1 MKCCLVLA
9 LCLATLRVDGFAP
22 TASVV
27 RTKPSYSQLIV
38 NLETQEKTGQDSA
51 KGSFSGPG
59 GPDLTPDNDDNSN
72 KPLLPEN
79 ALVNATAVLGTAAVA
94 TQAGAYAEFFQA
106 LSQMKEN
113 VADPAD
119 FWPAVNFWIFFAVGH
134 AILQPIF
141 WISEVLHASPGPMVG
156 NLVPITFILGN
167 LAAIAAF
174 TLSKEVRST
183 A

>member
-1 MKCCLVLA
+1 MKYCIVLTLVLA
-9 LCLATLRVDGFAP
+9 RVGIVEGFVPAT
-22 TASVV
+22 SII
-27 RTKPSYSQLIV
+27 RTKPSCSPV
-38 NLETQEKTGQDSA
+38 VVCLETQEKTEQEYDRGQSLA
-51 KGSFSGPG
+51 G
-59 GPDLTPDNDDNSN
+59 GGLPSNDDEDST

-79 ALVNATAVLGTAAVA
+79 SLVIATAVLGTVAVA
-94 TQAGAYAEFFQA
+94 TQAGAYSDFFQV

-113 VADPAD
+113 VADPSD

-167 LAAIAAF
+167 VAAIAAF
-174 TLSKEVRST
+174 TLSKEVR
-183 A
+183 